1 MPVVALWFKHYHL
14 HRYFLNWTLLI
25 FGHLYSSEVEKSNAY
40 CSNKD
45 IAAGGV
51 ESFNEAEN
59 TLR

>member
-1 MPVVALWFKHYHL
+1 MDTYIVLKLKNLMH
-14 HRYFLNWTLLI
+14 I
-25 FGHLYSSEVEKSNAY
+25 D
-40 CSNKD
+40 SNKD